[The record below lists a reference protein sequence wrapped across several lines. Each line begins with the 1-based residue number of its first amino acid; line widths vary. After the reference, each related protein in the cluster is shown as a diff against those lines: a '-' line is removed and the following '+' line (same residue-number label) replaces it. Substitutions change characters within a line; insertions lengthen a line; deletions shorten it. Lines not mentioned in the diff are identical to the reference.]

1 MSHQDAPNSA
11 DDRVG
16 LVVEAFLTRFRKGE
30 RPSLAELVT
39 LHPEL
44 AEELQAIIPALVELE
59 QIGGST
65 GSMAADRPEG
75 PNAAAG
81 NHPDSLGDYK
91 IIRRIGGGGMGE
103 VYEAEHQSLK
113 SRVALKVMHP
123 RFRSD
128 EKYLRRF
135 NIEARSAAGLH
146 HTNIVTVF
154 DYGEQGG
161 VCYYAMQ
168 YIDGQPLDCVLNDLR
183 RLKANGSEPIG
194 GARRVTRPATALVT
208 GDGTHSVALRLL
220 TGGIVPGDPGE
231 VLSDE
236 TEQLPS
242 SPGNSS
248 RTTIGKS
255 ESAPGQPNELP
266 SFNVSSIGGPI
277 EGRYYREIARACAK
291 VADALEYAHRAG
303 VLHRDIKPSNL
314 LLDPLG
320 NVWVTDF
327 GLAKLEGGEEVSKS
341 QDLVGTL
348 RYMAPERFRGISSRA
363 GDIYALGATLYELV
377 TLRPAFNGSDQLRL
391 IDQIVHEP
399 PERPRLIDRHVPR
412 DLETI
417 VMRALANEPGDRFR
431 TAHEMAEELRR
442 FVEGLP
448 IRSRDILFTER
459 FWRWCKREPWL
470 AGANV
475 AAATTTIAL
484 AIGST
489 IAAKFYYDR
498 QEDAAAYAKQLE
510 NSETKG
516 RKELFEARVAQTR
529 ASRFSHQVGLRF
541 DGLRAL
547 SDAVRIGRDLRLGA
561 DRFEELRDQAIA
573 TMMLP
578 DLEPSGR
585 SIQLPETTLA
595 YAVDENMTRYALRL
609 RDRIVVVR
617 RFDDDQEIARFT
629 AKDDAEIGAL
639 RFSPDARYLASLE
652 DGVILVWDVDRKQ
665 LVWTSPD
672 DCEPWAAAFSPDSR
686 RIATVKYNILLL
698 HDLTTRRALS
708 WTGPTGLSAFVYR
721 PDGKEIAVDY
731 HGNPGTCQILDAE
744 SLQPVRS
751 FPVSS
756 GGPLAWSPDGSTL
769 ALSATL
775 QDITFFNAS
784 RGERGAT
791 HALPISARGGVAFG
805 FHPAGRLLSMNS
817 GWEGRLRL
825 WDPATARQ
833 LLSFRC
839 GGGEAFTKDGRLLI
853 RQGNT
858 ISPWQVDPGDEYTTL
873 AYASN
878 TPHNH
883 VRVSIHKD
891 GRIIAV
897 GTDRG
902 VILWD
907 LARKSELGF
916 LRIGNSPCSVFE
928 PTGDL
933 ITNGVSGCLRW
944 PIKQDATSGELSI
957 GPPRILIQAGSICM
971 NSSDRTGQT
980 VAVAALDEAR
990 VALGERT
997 ITIGPLADCRRVSV
1011 SPDGKWL
1018 ATGYHNVTGVTIWSL
1033 PDGDPVA
1040 KLPVNVSAFDGPQFS
1055 PDGKWLVAESRT
1067 IKFLEVGTW
1076 REVRE
1081 IEGSFANFSPDGRY
1095 GAVWD
1100 QNDTLCLVEIA
1111 TGRILA
1117 RLERPD
1123 QQRRGWV
1130 AFSPDSS
1137 RIVMTSNDPPS
1148 TQVIDLRAIR
1158 RRLADMRLDWEAPAF
1173 PDVDTARPDL
1183 PPLAPLKIEY
1193 GHLDSQS
1200 ENLSEN
1206 LEVLQERYTERIK
1219 KNPGDADA
1227 YYSRAKVLAL
1237 FNPVEAIQDLTQAL
1251 VLRPNT
1257 VDFLLLRARINDRA
1271 FGRWEPAIAD
1281 LETVL
1286 RLDPKQKRAP
1296 GLLASSCSKRAGE
1309 LAASSRSEADLQR
1322 AIKLSDRALQLAP
1335 KQPLTLKARG
1345 LVLYRAGKY
1354 AEAVKNLEEGLEAA
1368 NGQRDVSDFLVLAMA
1383 HHRLGHREEARRS
1396 FEKAT
1401 HWLSC
1406 VPEIKTG
1413 DLAKL
1418 RSEAESNLTGEQAKQ
1433 NENGGDEGG
1442 SSPRSSINR

>member
-1 MSHQDAPNSA
+1 
-11 DDRVG
+11 
-16 LVVEAFLTRFRKGE
+16 
-30 RPSLAELVT
+30 
-39 LHPEL
+39 
-44 AEELQAIIPALVELE
+44 
-59 QIGGST
+59 
-65 GSMAADRPEG
+65 
-75 PNAAAG
+75 
-81 NHPDSLGDYK
+81 
-91 IIRRIGGGGMGE
+91 MGV
-103 VYEAEHQSLK
+103 VYEAEHESLK

-168 YIDGQPLDCVLNDLR
+168 YIDGQPLDCVLDDLR
-183 RLKANGSEPIG
+183 RLKANGPERIG
-194 GARRVTRPATALVT
+194 GSRRVTRPATPQVA
-208 GDGTHSVALRLL
+208 GDGSHLVAVRLL
-220 TGGIVPGDPGE
+220 TGGIVAGEPAE

-236 TEQLPS
+236 TEKLPS

-248 RTTIGKS
+248 GTTIGES
-255 ESAPGQPNELP
+255 ESAPGQPNESP

-277 EGRYYREIARACAK
+277 EGRYYREIARACAM

-327 GLAKLEGGEEVSKS
+327 GLAKLEGDDSKS
-341 QDLVGTL
+341 HDLVGTL
-348 RYMAPERFRGISSRA
+348 RYMAPERFRGISRRA

-377 TLRPAFNGSDQLRL
+377 TLRPAFKGPDQLRL

-417 VMRALANEPGDRFR
+417 VMRALAKEPGDRFR

-484 AIGST
+484 AIGATSM
-489 IAAKFYYDR
+489 AKFYYDR
-498 QEDAAAYAKQLE
+498 EKDAAAYARQLK

-516 RKELFEARVAQTR
+516 RKDLFEARVAQAR
-529 ASRFSHQVGLRF
+529 ASRFSHQVGQRF

-547 SDAVRIGRDLRLGA
+547 VDAARIGRDLNFGA
-561 DRFEELRDQAIA
+561 DRFEELREQAIA

-578 DLEPSGR
+578 DLKPSGR
-585 SIQLPETTLA
+585 SVRLPETTLA
-595 YAVDENMTRYALRL
+595 YAFDENMTRYALRL

-629 AKDDAEIGAL
+629 AKDDREIFPL

-652 DGVILVWDVDRKQ
+652 DGVILVWDVDRKE

-672 DCEPWAAAFSPDSR
+672 DCKPWVATFSPDSR
-686 RIATVKYNILLL
+686 RIATLKDNTVLL
-698 HDLTTRRALS
+698 HDLTTRQVLS
-708 WTGPTGLSAFVYR
+708 WTGPAELQAVVYR
-721 PDGKEIAVDY
+721 PDGKQIAVLY
-731 HGNPGTCQILDAE
+731 SGNPSTCQILDAE

-751 FPVSS
+751 FSVSS

-769 ALSATL
+769 ALSANEL
-775 QDITFFNAS
+775 DITFFNAS

-791 HALPISARGGVAFG
+791 HALPKNARGGVAIG

-825 WDPATARQ
+825 WDAATARQ
-833 LLSFRC
+833 LLSFR
-839 GGGEAFTKDGRLLI
+839 GGGGAAFTKDGRILI
-853 RQGNT
+853 NLGNT
-858 ISPWQVDPGDEYTTL
+858 IRPWQVDPGDEYTTL

-878 TPHNH
+878 PPPNH
-883 VRVSIHKD
+883 TRVSIHKD

-907 LARKSELGF
+907 LACKSELGF
-916 LRIGNSPCSVFE
+916 LRIGMSPCSVFE

-933 ITNGVSGCLRW
+933 ITNGVCGCLRW
-944 PIKQDATSGELSI
+944 PIKQDATSSALCI

-997 ITIGPLADCRRVSV
+997 ITIGLLPDCRRVAV

-1018 ATGYHNVTGVTIWSL
+1018 ATGYHAVTGVTIWSL

-1040 KLPVNVSAFDGPQFS
+1040 KLPVNGSVFDGPQFS
-1055 PDGKWLVAESRT
+1055 PDGKWLVAGSETS
-1067 IKFLEVGTW
+1067 KFLEVGTW

-1081 IEGSFANFSPDGRY
+1081 IEGAFANFSPDGSY
-1095 GAVWD
+1095 AAVWD

-1137 RIVMTSNDPPS
+1137 RIVMTSYEPPS

-1158 RRLADMRLDWEAPAF
+1158 RRLADMTLDWEAPAF
-1173 PDVDTARPDL
+1173 PDVNTARPDL
-1183 PPLAPLKIEY
+1183 PPLSPLKIEL
-1193 GHLDSQS
+1193 GHLNSQS
-1200 ENLSEN
+1200 EDLSEN

-1227 YYSRAKVLAL
+1227 YYSRAKVLTV
-1237 FNPVEAIQDLTQAL
+1237 FNPVEAIKDVTQAL

-1257 VDFLLLRARINDRA
+1257 VDFLILRARINDVS
-1271 FGRWEPAIAD
+1271 FGRWEVAIAD
-1281 LETVL
+1281 LETAL
-1286 RLDPKQKRAP
+1286 RLDAKQKRAS
-1296 GLLASSCSKRAGE
+1296 GFLASSCSKRAGE
-1309 LAASSRSEADLQR
+1309 LAASSGSEADLQR

-1354 AEAVKNLEEGLEAA
+1354 AEAVKNLEERLVAA
-1368 NGQRDVSDFLVLAMA
+1368 NAQRDVSDFLVLAMA
-1383 HHRLGHREEARRS
+1383 HHRLGQREEARRS
-1396 FEKAT
+1396 FERAT
-1401 HWLSC
+1401 HWLSY
-1406 VPEIKTG
+1406 VPGIETG

-1418 RSEAESNLTGEQAKQ
+1418 RSEAESVLAGEQP
-1433 NENGGDEGG
+1433 N
-1442 SSPRSSINR
+1442 